1 MRRLLATSVLTLI
14 ALCAV
19 AAPSF
24 ARTPRPTITSVTP
37 TKVAVG
43 GVLTLKGKNF
53 ASGVRN
59 NRVFFSRASD
69 GKSIRVRPRKA
80 TKTRIDV
87 LVPSSLTALLDD
99 DGAGG
104 KKETRFRMMVF
115 TKVLGPKTRVSRS
128 PLISPPGANVPGTPN
143 TPPPPPPDCDN
154 DGTPDASDADDDNDG
169 LSDDLETAIKTNA
182 CAKDTDGD
190 GIEDGYEYWS
200 ARDLNAS
207 AVPYAGKRPFPNALD
222 GTDGGKDFDGD
233 GMTQTEE
240 FAAWNLFS
248 GRALPTG
255 DGQTFPYSDG
265 NQASPSPGNRG
276 GKDYDNNGKV
286 TDDEKDADDDGL
298 ANWVE
303 LAHGST
309 TQAPL
314 IEFGWFYQP
323 NQTACPEVADTSH
336 RYQDCGAGP
345 VPNGNTYTD
354 GAFTSY
360 FTPSY
365 IEQDSDGDGI
375 ADGDDDIDHD
385 DISDLAEIAGTSNPV
400 DPCNPNPESRT
411 CQQHRP

>member
-24 ARTPRPTITSVTP
+24 ARTPKPVITSVTP

-53 ASGVRN
+53 RSGVRN

-87 LVPSSLTALLDD
+87 LVPGALTALLDD

-104 KKETRFRMMVF
+104 KKETRFRLMVF

-128 PLISPPGANVPGTPN
+128 PLISPQGTNVPGTPN
-143 TPPPPPPDCDN
+143 SPPPPPPDCDN
-154 DGTPDASDADDDNDG
+154 DGTPDATDADDDNDG
-169 LSDDLETAIKTNA
+169 LSDDLEAAIKTNA

-190 GIEDGYEYWS
+190 GVEDGYEYWS

-207 AVPYAGKRPFPNALD
+207 SLPYAGKRPYPNALD
-222 GTDGGKDFDGD
+222 GTDGNSDFDGD
-233 GMTQTEE
+233 GMTQAEE
-240 FAAWNLFS
+240 FAAWNLYG
-248 GRALPTG
+248 GRVLPSG

-265 NQASPSPGNRG
+265 NQTSPATGNRA

-286 TDDEKDADDDGL
+286 TDEEKDADNDGI

-303 LAHGST
+303 LAKGST
-309 TQAPL
+309 KNADPANL
-314 IEFGWFYQP
+314 GRWSQP
-323 NQTACPEVADTSH
+323 NGSTKCPDVNGP
-336 RYQDCGAGP
+336 RFQDCGAGT

-354 GAFTSY
+354 GSFASY
-360 FTPSY
+360 FVPSY
-365 IEQDSDGDGI
+365 IDPDSDGDGI
-375 ADGDDDIDHD
+375 VDGDDDLDHD
-385 DISDLAEIAGTSNPV
+385 DFPDVAELAGGSNPV
-400 DPCNPNPESRT
+400 SPCDPNPESRS
-411 CQQHRP
+411 CQQHTT